1 MGARKEGEAKWV
13 SNNEPPGSRSHKS
26 KQQLDNQ
33 LTRKNRQSEQMLYA
47 LYTFCTCNIYVYIY
61 SHMYMYTYT
70 HRQTH
75 TYRQTHTHIHKSLGN
90 RCISKTEF

>member
-26 KQQLDNQ
+26 KQQLGNQ

-47 LYTFCTCNIYVYIY
+47 LYTFCTCKIYIYIFTHVYVYI
-61 SHMYMYTYT
+61 HTQTYT
-70 HRQTH
+70 
-75 TYRQTHTHIHKSLGN
+75 IA
-90 RCISKTEF
+90 

>member
-1 MGARKEGEAKWV
+1 MGARKKGEAKWV

-26 KQQLDNQ
+26 KQQLGNQ

-47 LYTFCTCNIYVYIY
+47 LYTFWTCNIYIYIYIYIY

-70 HRQTH
+70 HT
-75 TYRQTHTHIHKSLGN
+75 QTHTHINTH
-90 RCISKTEF
+90 RHTQ